1 MVMHRHDEVNYTKVD
16 MEKIVRQTLERRLS
30 SDHNNQIDFD
40 LTVSPQLRGKALV
53 VGDGVS
59 LREAVENIVSNAIQH
74 ADREVKIIVSLNLV
88 GETGD
93 LLELRIEDNG
103 PGMSAEHKV
112 LGLERFRAF
121 GPKAGS
127 GVGLSIVAAVVRHHR
142 GQIRLFDAETG
153 GLGVELKL
161 PIWKG

>member
-1 MVMHRHDEVNYTKVD
+1 
-16 MEKIVRQTLERRLS
+16 
-30 SDHNNQIDFD
+30 
-40 LTVSPQLRGKALV
+40 
-53 VGDGVS
+53 
-59 LREAVENIVSNAIQH
+59 
-74 ADREVKIIVSLNLV
+74 
-88 GETGD
+88 
-93 LLELRIEDNG
+93 
-103 PGMSAEHKV
+103 MSAEHKV